1 MVLGYYQNGLDVKEY
16 SPQRTS
22 IKGSIHRSS
31 NPCFS
36 SWMSH
41 GPRIFNILGTLLLQK
56 LQFHPMVSPGLT
68 LWDSRC
74 VTQRQHSI
82 TPTVLLNLISYT
94 QNQYLVCDSYT
105 LPRSTFSLKRNLS
118 PLDYIFCML
127 ILRKYFSEYFTPV
140 TPPFY

>member
-1 MVLGYYQNGLDVKEY
+1 MVLGYYQNDFDVKEY

-22 IKGSIHRSS
+22 IKRSIHRSS
-31 NPCFS
+31 NPYFY

-41 GPRIFNILGTLLLQK
+41 GPRTFNILGTLLLQK
-56 LQFHPMVSPGLT
+56 LKFHPMISADLT
-68 LWDSRC
+68 LGDSRC

-94 QNQYLVCDSYT
+94 QNQYLVCDTYT
-105 LPRSTFSLKRNLS
+105 LPRSTFSLKCNLS
-118 PLDYIFCML
+118 PLDHIFSML

-140 TPPFY
+140 TLPSY